1 MSLEQGSYSE
11 LEFMSRAFK
20 KGLSVSRPMFVEKY
34 DCLIDNGKD
43 VFKVQIKST
52 THFNKTSWQLSL
64 RSGCTQKE
72 KYKKGDCDFFAIH
85 LIKLNVWYI
94 LPFESVSPKV
104 CLHPDLDSCRYD
116 KYKEA
121 WNLLHANTGEQS
133 TNEILKHEPPLELR
147 Q

>member
-1 MSLEQGSYSE
+1 MSQEQGNVSE
-11 LEFMSRAFK
+11 IEFLARAIR

-43 VFKVQIKST
+43 VLKVQIKST
-52 THFNKTSWQLSL
+52 THWNKSSWQVSL
-64 RSGCTQKE
+64 RNGCTQKE

-85 LIKLNVWYI
+85 IIKLNVWYI

-121 WNLLHANTGEQS
+121 WNLLHANTDERS
-133 TNEILKHEPPLELR
+133 TSEILKHEPQLELHP
-147 Q
+147 

>member
-1 MSLEQGSYSE
+1 MSQEQGNVSE
-11 LEFMSRAFK
+11 IEFLARAIR

-43 VFKVQIKST
+43 VLKVQIKST
-52 THFNKTSWQLSL
+52 THWNKSSWQVSL
-64 RSGCTQKE
+64 RNGCTQKE

-85 LIKLNVWYI
+85 IIKLNVWYI
-94 LPFESVSPKV
+94 LPSESVSPKV

-121 WNLLHANTGEQS
+121 WNLLHASTGELS
-133 TNEILKHEPPLELR
+133 TNEILKLEPQLELHP
-147 Q
+147 

>member
-1 MSLEQGSYSE
+1 MSQEQGNVSE
-11 LEFMSRAFK
+11 IEFLARAIR

-43 VFKVQIKST
+43 VLKVQIKST
-52 THFNKTSWQLSL
+52 THWNKSSWQVSL
-64 RSGCTQKE
+64 RNGCTQKE

-85 LIKLNVWYI
+85 IIKLNVWYI
-94 LPFESVSPKV
+94 LPFEAVSPKV

-121 WNLLHANTGEQS
+121 WNLLHAS
-133 TNEILKHEPPLELR
+133 TNERSTSEILKLEPQLELHP
-147 Q
+147 